1 MQKLGFQKLPAE
13 NQEIEERD
21 ENRPADGVAYR
32 HKEKILRKRRCG
44 ERGESSAVQHHA
56 QRDEKHICDAVLEP
70 HRDESGDR
78 KQSRNELA
86 GRILRAES
94 YPHGEADEPVAE
106 HAADEH
112 LSGGK
117 RRLHRRERKRG
128 GTALFRDKSAREYER
143 REKQSAREIC
153 KIDGADVAHH
163 RSEGDLFRKTGDRHK
178 TVARY
183 KFRAGGKHEEKTER
197 EDDPAEHLRNA
208 DAGELRRVLRDDE
221 HEIPAHPD
229 ISSGKKAHQ
238 NHSPKRKPA
247 LRNPRRK
254 RSLRNLRRRLN
265 PHKNLPFRYLFI
277 VIFVSLHYLD
287 IG

>member
-86 GRILRAES
+86 GRILRAEG

-112 LSGGK
+112 LSGGSDDFI
-117 RRLHRRERKRG
+117 
-128 GTALFRDKSAREYER
+128 AARE
-143 REKQSAREIC
+143 SAAAPHFSEISPLA
-153 KIDGADVAHH
+153 KMSAAKN
-163 RSEGDLFRKTGDRHK
+163 R
-178 TVARY
+178 APA
-183 KFRAGGKHEEKTER
+183 KFAK
-197 EDDPAEHLRNA
+197 
-208 DAGELRRVLRDDE
+208 
-221 HEIPAHPD
+221 
-229 ISSGKKAHQ
+229 
-238 NHSPKRKPA
+238 
-247 LRNPRRK
+247 
-254 RSLRNLRRRLN
+254 
-265 PHKNLPFRYLFI
+265 
-277 VIFVSLHYLD
+277 
-287 IG
+287 